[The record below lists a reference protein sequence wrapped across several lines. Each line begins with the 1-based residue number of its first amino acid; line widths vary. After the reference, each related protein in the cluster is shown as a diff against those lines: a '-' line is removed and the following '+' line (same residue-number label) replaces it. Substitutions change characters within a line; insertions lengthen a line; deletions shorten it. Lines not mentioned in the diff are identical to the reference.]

1 MSYNSIKTMIKD
13 IETYTTKVMDKVS
26 NWFDSFI
33 TMLPNFVV
41 AIIVVILTILIAK
54 LVRKLAYRMM
64 GKITHN
70 EAINRLTASIAFFL
84 ALAGGFFIALRVL
97 SLDKTITSM
106 LAGLGIVGL
115 ALGFAFKDIA
125 ANFIAGI
132 YLAIKSPIN
141 VNDIID
147 YQGEMGRVKE
157 IGLRSSTILTFQ
169 GQDVIIPN
177 RLIMQ
182 EKYTHFSINSERRID
197 LDVGISYGD
206 DLDKVEEVTLKAI
219 SDIPYLKGGKPID
232 LYFKEF
238 GDSAIVFTVR
248 YWIEYKVED
257 YLRYLRA
264 QSQGI
269 KNIKKAFDQND
280 ITITFPIRTIDFGIK
295 GGKSLADMMTESGL
309 NNQHKK

>member
-1 MSYNSIKTMIKD
+1 MNKFNLQQMTKE
-13 IETYTTKVMDKVS
+13 IETYTNQIIDKVE
-26 NWFDSFI
+26 NWLDSFV

-41 AIIVVILTILIAK
+41 AIFVVLLTVLVAK
-54 LVRKLAYRMM
+54 LIRKLAYGMM
-64 GKITHN
+64 NRITKN

-84 ALAGGFFIALRVL
+84 TFAFGIFIALRVL
-97 SLDKTITSM
+97 NLDQTVTSL

-141 VNDIID
+141 VGDIVD
-147 YQGEMGRVKE
+147 YQGERGSVKE
-157 IGLRSSTILTFQ
+157 IGLRSSTINTFQ

-206 DLDKVEEVTLKAI
+206 DLDKVENVALEAI
-219 SDIPYLKGGKPID
+219 RKITYLKKDKPVD
-232 LYFKEF
+232 LYYKEF
-238 GDSAIVFTVR
+238 GDSAIIFTVR
-248 YWIEYKVED
+248 YWVDYYADD

-269 KNIKKAFDQND
+269 KNIKKAFDKND

-295 GGKSLADMMTESGL
+295 GGKSLADMLNQRTANTES
-309 NNQHKK
+309 K